1 MSGDYI
7 NTKYMDKSAW
17 DRIYSTSLEI
27 YEFDK
32 SRIISE
38 SQKFKLNAQTT
49 FISLR
54 DILSGEGNVFSIQFP
69 LYQKAFVNTVLSNE
83 KILSSSL
90 NPKIMAF
97 AFYALYI
104 VTDNMDGFHIFFD
117 KKRAQEFLKIIHN
130 YLETEE
136 YKHKDTKLYEFL
148 KKTGCTPSNLVRYF
162 IYYEQMFP
170 KPPVTMG
177 NYNE

>member
-7 NTKYMDKSAW
+7 NTKFMDKSAW

-54 DILSGEGNVFSIQFP
+54 DILNGEGSVFSVHFP
-69 LYQKAFVNTVLSNE
+69 TYQQAFINYILNNE

-97 AFYALYI
+97 AFYALFI
-104 VTDNMDGFHIFFD
+104 ISNNMDGVNVFFD
-117 KKRAQEFLKIIHN
+117 KERAKEFLKVVHK
-130 YLETEE
+130 YLEVEE
-136 YKHKDTKLYEFL
+136 FKFKDTKLYEFL

-162 IYYEQMFP
+162 IYYEKMFP
-170 KPPVTMG
+170 KTPPKIG
-177 NYNE
+177 Q

>member
-7 NTKYMDKSAW
+7 NTTVMDKSAW

-32 SRIISE
+32 SKIISE

-54 DILSGEGNVFSIQFP
+54 NILNGAANIFSVPFP
-69 LYQKAFVNTVLSNE
+69 LYQKAFMNVVLNNE
-83 KILSSSL
+83 NILSSSL

-97 AFYALYI
+97 AFYALFI
-104 VTDNMDGFHIFFD
+104 VSDNMDGVNIFFD
-117 KKRAQEFLKIIHN
+117 KERAQEFLRVIHN
-130 YLETEE
+130 YLEVEE
-136 YKHKDTKLYEFL
+136 FKYKDTELYDFL

-162 IYYEQMFP
+162 IYYEEMFP
-170 KPPVTMG
+170 KTPPKK
-177 NYNE
+177 